1 MGLLDSGASGVKCP
15 ECGTWG
21 AKKSLFKVKC
31 VNPSCRKYDSEYASA
46 YQQNRVVGKTA
57 AEAFPHL
64 QGKASPADYSL
75 RIRYKNFRGDEII
88 YSADPSS
95 GYTKEEHLVIR
106 VAPTGQRITFRLSAI
121 QNRGDVESQL
131 PKGPLPNPQERKI
144 LNHHLRRGTTSR
156 LFKEVREKYPDYQ
169 P

>member
-1 MGLLDSGASGVKCP
+1 MALLDSRAIGVKCP

-46 YQQNRVVGKTA
+46 YQLNRISGKPA
-57 AEAFPHL
+57 AEVFPDL
-64 QGKASPADYSL
+64 KGKASPGDYSL
-75 RIRYKNFRGDEII
+75 CIRYKNFRGDELI
-88 YSADPSS
+88 YSADPKS
-95 GYTKEEHLVIR
+95 GYIKNEHLVIR
-106 VAPTGQRITFRLSAI
+106 VAPAAQHISFRLSAI
-121 QNRGDVESQL
+121 QNRSDVESLL
-131 PKGPLPNPQERKI
+131 PKDPQPNPDERKI

>member
-1 MGLLDSGASGVKCP
+1 MGLLDSGASSVKCP
-15 ECGTWG
+15 KCGTWG

-31 VNPSCRKYDSEYASA
+31 VNPSCQKYDSECANA
-46 YQQNRVVGKTA
+46 YQQNRIIGKSA
-57 AEAFPHL
+57 AEVFPHL
-64 QGKASPADYSL
+64 EGKASPENYSL

-95 GYTKEEHLVIR
+95 GYSKAEHLVVR
-106 VAPTGQRITFRLSAI
+106 VAPTGQHVTFRLSAI
-121 QNRGDVESQL
+121 QNRSDVESHL
-131 PKGPLPNPQERKI
+131 PKGPIPNPHERKI
-144 LNHHLRRGTTSR
+144 LNFHLRRGTTSP